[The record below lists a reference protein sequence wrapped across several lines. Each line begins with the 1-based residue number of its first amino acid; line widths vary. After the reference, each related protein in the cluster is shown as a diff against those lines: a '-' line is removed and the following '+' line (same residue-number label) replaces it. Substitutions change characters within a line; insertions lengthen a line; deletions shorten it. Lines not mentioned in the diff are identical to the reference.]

1 MAIRNDISVSTTNN
15 DATLNVDQGD
25 SISILVDN
33 DRIESSISNAK
44 VNESTEE
51 IKDSV
56 QGYVGVITDYYKF
69 DDSNITQ
76 QLNAGEW
83 TKLQSSENVIFD
95 YKMDGQEGLELWNS
109 TTDTYS
115 LAGLDEGSFASIRI
129 LCRVSPEVDESAAL
143 IRLNFQT
150 NAATQ
155 SVLPSFQVESQL
167 FNMTQGAD
175 IWYSDEEN
183 ISFFVADSLSG
194 NTIAEAG
201 SVTMEIKSSVDAQV
215 EVLAYTLYMNK

>member
-1 MAIRNDISVSTTNN
+1 MRRNETSVSTSN
-15 DATLNVDQGD
+15 DGATIDVNQGNEVNVVTSDIRD
-25 SISILVDN
+25 EVSVS
-33 DRIESSISNAK
+33 RAK
-44 VNESTEE
+44 VNDTTEDV
-51 IKDSV
+51 KDAI

-69 DDSNITQ
+69 DGSNTTQ
-76 QLNAGEW
+76 DLVAGEW
-83 TKLQSSENVIFD
+83 TKLESSENVIFD
-95 YKMDGQEGLELWNS
+95 YKMEGQEGLELWNS
-109 TTDTYS
+109 TTDTFH

-129 LCRVSPEVDESAAL
+129 LCRMNPEVDESSAT

-155 SVLPSFQVESQL
+155 ASLPSFQVESQL

-175 IWYSDEEN
+175 VWYSDEEN